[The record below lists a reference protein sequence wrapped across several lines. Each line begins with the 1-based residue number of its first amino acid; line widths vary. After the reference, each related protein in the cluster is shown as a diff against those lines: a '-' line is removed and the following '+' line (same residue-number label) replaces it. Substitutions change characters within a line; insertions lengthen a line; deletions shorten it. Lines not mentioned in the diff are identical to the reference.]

1 MKQLASLEM
10 QWWINALYRYRKYV
24 KIMSIQLLI
33 YHDQFEQTVCKVLQ
47 HISVEIIGK
56 GIESCHCLNKKS
68 NQTIVKFY
76 RNFLFFS

>member
-1 MKQLASLEM
+1 M
-10 QWWINALYRYRKYV
+10 

-56 GIESCHCLNKKS
+56 GIESCHCLNKKAIEQLS
-68 NQTIVKFY
+68 NFPEIFHF
-76 RNFLFFS
+76 FL